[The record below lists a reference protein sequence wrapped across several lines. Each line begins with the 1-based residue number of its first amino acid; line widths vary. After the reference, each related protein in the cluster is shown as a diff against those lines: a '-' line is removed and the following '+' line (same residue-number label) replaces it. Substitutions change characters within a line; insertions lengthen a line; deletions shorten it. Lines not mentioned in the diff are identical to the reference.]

1 MKLYA
6 LIGEK
11 LGHSLSCE
19 IHNYIFQ
26 KLSLNANYCLMPILK
41 ENIPNTIS
49 SLKTLGYSGINIT
62 IPYKESIIPYLDE
75 ISKEAKAIGSVNTV
89 KFTGN
94 KAIGFNTDYFG
105 FGAMVERAG
114 VTIEGKKILIL
125 GSGGAAKALIAY
137 IIDNKAKSVT
147 VAARNPE
154 KAGALKVLF
163 PFLEIIPYDAIDA
176 IKGDLLINAT
186 PIGMY
191 PNIDGSPADKN
202 ILSNFSACADIV
214 YNPLETKFL
223 KTAKSC
229 GCKTING
236 LYMLIGQALKA
247 QEIFQETSID
257 KNIGEEIYDYLKIR
271 F

>member
-26 KLSLNANYCLMPILK
+26 KLSLNANYCLMPIPK
-41 ENIPNTIS
+41 ENIPKTICA
-49 SLKTLGYSGINIT
+49 LKTLGYSGINIT

-75 ISKEAKAIGSVNTV
+75 ISKEAKTIGSVNTV
-89 KFTGN
+89 RFIDN
-94 KAIGFNTDYFG
+94 KAVGFNTDYFG
-105 FGAMVERAG
+105 FGAMIERASIN
-114 VTIEGKKILIL
+114 IEGNNVLIL

-137 IIDNKAKSVT
+137 IIDNKANALT

-154 KAGALKVLF
+154 KAVHLKALF
-163 PFLEIIPYDAIDA
+163 PDLKIIPYDEISA

-186 PIGMY
+186 PLGMY
-191 PNIDGSPADKN
+191 PNIDDSPADET
-202 ILSNFSACADIV
+202 ILSQFSVCADIV
-214 YNPLETKFL
+214 YNPIETKFL
-223 KTAKSC
+223 KTAKTL
-229 GCKTING
+229 GCKTIDG
-236 LYMLIGQALKA
+236 LYMLIGQAIKA
-247 QEIFQETSID
+247 QELFQEMPID
-257 KNIGEEIYDYLKIR
+257 NNIGEEIYNYLKVR

>member
-26 KLSLNANYCLMPILK
+26 KLSLNANYCLMPIPK

-105 FGAMVERAG
+105 FGAMLERAG
-114 VTIEGKKILIL
+114 VKTEEKNVLIL
-125 GSGGAAKALIAY
+125 GNGGAAKALIAY

-147 VAARNPE
+147 VAARNLE
-154 KAGALKVLF
+154 KAGALKELF
-163 PFLEIIPYDAIDA
+163 PSLEIIPYGAINS

-191 PNIDGSPADKN
+191 PNINDAPVAESICKGFN
-202 ILSNFSACADIV
+202 LCADIV
-214 YNPLETKFL
+214 YNPLETRFL

-229 GCKTING
+229 GCKTIDG

-247 QEIFQETSID
+247 QEIFQETSVD
-257 KNIGEEIYDYLKIR
+257 KNIGEEIYDYLKVR

>member
-26 KLSLNANYCLMPILK
+26 KLSLNANYCLMPIPK
-41 ENIPNTIS
+41 ENLPKTICA
-49 SLKTLGYSGINIT
+49 LKTLGYSGINIT

-75 ISKEAKAIGSVNTV
+75 ISKEAKTIGSVNTV
-89 KFTGN
+89 RFIDN
-94 KAIGFNTDYFG
+94 KAVGFNTDYFG
-105 FGAMVERAG
+105 FGAMIERTG
-114 VTIEGKKILIL
+114 INIEGNNVLIL

-137 IIDNKAKSVT
+137 IIDNKANALT
-147 VAARNPE
+147 VAARTPE
-154 KAGALKVLF
+154 KAVHLKALF
-163 PFLEIIPYDAIDA
+163 PDLKIIPYNEINS

-191 PNIDGSPADKN
+191 PNIDDSPVDET
-202 ILSNFSACADIV
+202 ILSQFSVCADIV
-214 YNPLETKFL
+214 YNPIETKFL
-223 KTAKSC
+223 KTAKTL
-229 GCKTING
+229 GCKTIDG
-236 LYMLIGQALKA
+236 LYMLIGQAIKA
-247 QEIFQETSID
+247 QELFQEMPID
-257 KNIGEEIYDYLKIR
+257 NNIGEEIYNYLKVR